1 MGWPLLAKP
10 ERARERRNPPYFPP
24 YPAYTQ
30 SLFQSGVNPLFRHYT
45 PIACNAVV
53 IACIA
58 FACSLIPYTYTL
70 IFLLIHCL
78 LYPYVSG
85 YRQVFAG
92 HMRNGT
98 TKGFQADY
106 TQSHQPATYSPY
118 APNTARLTA
127 SQATFITTK

>member
-1 MGWPLLAKP
+1 MGWPLPAKP

-53 IACIA
+53 IAYIA

-70 IFLLIHCL
+70 IFFLVHYLLS
-78 LYPYVSG
+78 PYVL
-85 YRQVFAG
+85 
-92 HMRNGT
+92 GT
-98 TKGFQADY
+98 DRSLPDTCEMALPKAFRPITPRPTHQQHTAN
-106 TQSHQPATYSPY
+106 TPPAQPA
-118 APNTARLTA
+118 
-127 SQATFITTK
+127 